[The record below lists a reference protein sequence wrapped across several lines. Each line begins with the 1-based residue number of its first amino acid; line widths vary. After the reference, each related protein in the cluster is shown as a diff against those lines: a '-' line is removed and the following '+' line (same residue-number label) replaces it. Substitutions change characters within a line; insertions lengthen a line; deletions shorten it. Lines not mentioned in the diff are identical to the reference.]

1 MTGKGIT
8 GKLTGKSGRTVA
20 ATPRRSA
27 DRIRTLR
34 LVVALCAIVGAAG
47 CIAAS
52 TLTWLSLPDD
62 TGGLVTLSGW
72 GSVSGGQISGQN
84 VNDVTQGFASYRP
97 GALAVVIGAL
107 ALVAG
112 FGIALVSRG
121 EKPHRI
127 PASVL
132 TLVGLGGLAWGL
144 IRGISPGDLSGV
156 YADAHSQIS
165 SGLGPWL
172 TAGSS
177 LVLVAV
183 AVVVFAGL
191 LDPPPPL
198 VLRRGIQPR

>member
-1 MTGKGIT
+1 M
-8 GKLTGKSGRTVA
+8 
-20 ATPRRSA
+20 
-27 DRIRTLR
+27 LR
-34 LVVALCAIVGAAG
+34 LIVALCAILGAAG

-52 TLTWLSLPDD
+52 TLTWLSVPDD
-62 TGGLVTLSGW
+62 TGGTIQLSGW
-72 GSVSGGQISGQN
+72 GRVSGGQISGQN
-84 VNDVTQGFASYRP
+84 VNDLTQGFASFRP

-112 FGIALVSRG
+112 FGIALVARG

-132 TLVGLGGLAWGL
+132 TLCGLGGLVWGL

-156 YADAHSQIS
+156 YAEVHSQIS

-177 LVLVAV
+177 VVLLAV
-183 AVVVFAGL
+183 AAVIFVGL
-191 LDPPPPL
+191 LDPAPPVARP
-198 VLRRGIQPR
+198 GIQPR